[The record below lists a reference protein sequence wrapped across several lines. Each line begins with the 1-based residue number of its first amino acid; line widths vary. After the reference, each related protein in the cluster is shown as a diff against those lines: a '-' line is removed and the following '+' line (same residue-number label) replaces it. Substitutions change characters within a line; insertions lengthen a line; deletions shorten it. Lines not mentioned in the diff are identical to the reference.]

1 MPPIAYAHIEAIR
14 FPRQFR
20 IEPENIASDS
30 ILVDALHEI
39 DGTSHGA
46 EMLALRSGALST
58 PSRSNKTA
66 S

>member
-1 MPPIAYAHIEAIR
+1 MAATRLLMRRLRELLR
-14 FPRQFR
+14 L
-20 IEPENIASDS
+20 ASDS
-30 ILVDALHEI
+30 ILVDAHHEI
-39 DGTSHGA
+39 DGASHDA